1 MLLGLRIW
9 APEAPSLHL
18 QTPVTAQ
25 PQALQQTPL
34 SQPEV
39 PGAPIFNASQ
49 LAPKHDEP
57 PTQRQP
63 FLNPSLNIDKR

>member
-18 QTPVTAQ
+18 QNPVTAQ
-25 PQALQQTPL
+25 PQALQQAPL

-39 PGAPIFNASQ
+39 PGPQSSM
-49 LAPKHDEP
+49 
-57 PTQRQP
+57 R
-63 FLNPSLNIDKR
+63 LN